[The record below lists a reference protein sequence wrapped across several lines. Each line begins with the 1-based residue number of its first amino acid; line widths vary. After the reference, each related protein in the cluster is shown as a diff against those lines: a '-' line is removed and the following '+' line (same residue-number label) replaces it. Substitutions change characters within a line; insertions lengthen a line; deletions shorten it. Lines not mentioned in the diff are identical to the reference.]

1 MVSPS
6 RKYDAKT
13 DEDSPKATQLAL
25 PVRLADEATLANF
38 ASRAALEPLL
48 YALKCGAARDF
59 EPLSFLHGPAD
70 GGKSHLLQALC
81 HRRDGA
87 VYLPLCA
94 VHELPPAPLL
104 AGLER
109 APLLAF
115 DDLERVAGRPDWEE
129 ALFELINR
137 ARPACCSLWF
147 AARQPPATLPVQ
159 LADLRSRLGGGLT
172 WAVPAPSDEEKV
184 ALLMLRARRLG
195 LNLPESV
202 AVYLCRRAS
211 RALKDLLACLD
222 RLDEASL
229 RQQRPITLPLA
240 QKVLGLSAS
249 LPRSSEDCTK
259 ATLET
264 YT

>member
-1 MVSPS
+1 MAGASPE
-6 RKYDAKT
+6 YDKGM
-13 DEDSPKATQLAL
+13 DEDSHKEAQLAL

-48 YALKCGAARDF
+48 HALKGGAAGDF

-115 DDLERVAGRPDWEE
+115 DDLDCAAGRPDWEE
-129 ALFELINR
+129 ALFGLINR
-137 ARPACCSLWF
+137 ARPACCALWF

-159 LADLRSRLGGGLT
+159 RADLRSRLGGGLT
-172 WAVPAPSDEEKV
+172 WAVPAPSDEEKI
-184 ALLMLRARRLG
+184 ALLILRAGQRG
-195 LNLPESV
+195 LKLPESV
-202 AVYLCRRAS
+202 AVYLCRRGS
-211 RALKDLLACLD
+211 RALGDLLACLD

-229 RQQRPITLPLA
+229 RRQRPITLSLA
-240 QKVLGLSAS
+240 QEVLGLSAKLAAP
-249 LPRSSEDCTK
+249 LP
-259 ATLET
+259 AG
-264 YT
+264 